1 VNARSDAPSHHTA
14 LHGAA
19 WNGDLRMVKLLV
31 DAGADG
37 QVRDRQFDATPHG
50 WADTAIVVANNPNC
64 AEVVAYFEAM
74 KR

>member
-1 VNARSDAPSHHTA
+1 
-14 LHGAA
+14 
-19 WNGDLRMVKLLV
+19 MVKLLV

-50 WADTAIVVANNPNC
+50 WADTAIVAANNPNC